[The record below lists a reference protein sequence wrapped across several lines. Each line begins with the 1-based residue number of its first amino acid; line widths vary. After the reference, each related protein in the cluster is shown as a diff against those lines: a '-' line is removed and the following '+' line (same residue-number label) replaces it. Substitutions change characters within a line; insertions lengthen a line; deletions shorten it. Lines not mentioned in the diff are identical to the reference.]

1 MISIDQDDRR
11 IGFKIF
17 DFGIL
22 LGRQILASIL
32 FGSLIYSQIRCIA
45 LRVCKLGMS
54 FSVPSII

>member
-1 MISIDQDDRR
+1 MITSDQDDRR
-11 IGFKIF
+11 IVFKIF

-32 FGSLIYSQIRCIA
+32 VGSLIYSQIRCIA
-45 LRVCKLGMS
+45 LRVWKLGMV